1 MARIRRPGRVE
12 PVPPVYLCVASCP
25 TEAIKPEGDFDFFAC
40 YNHTYRDSI
49 PGFLDLV
56 WDLAERPRRAFRK
69 RWTDTQIA
77 ALWQALSFKV
87 EYRCFQLR
95 VDVPGR
101 DRDRLPRRPAGP
113 SPLRRRDAQA
123 AHP

>member
-56 WDLAERPRRAFRK
+56 WDLAEHPRKAFRK

-77 ALWQALSFKV
+77 ALWQ
-87 EYRCFQLR
+87 RCR
-95 VDVPGR
+95 SRSSTAASTVSPPAR
-101 DRDRLPRRPAGP
+101 PRSRRFSTTIARSAAATWTRP
-113 SPLRRRDAQA
+113 
-123 AHP
+123 